1 MRTRRTLRDV
11 AEAVGVH
18 VSTVSRALDPRTRA
32 MVNARLAAQILA
44 AAAALDV
51 RPDAIAASLRTRRS
65 RTIGVLLPD
74 ITNPIFPP
82 MVRGLEDHLLP
93 LGYLAVIINTDN
105 DPAQAAAAVSMLRGR
120 GVEGIVLASATLDDP
135 LLAALLAAEL
145 PVVAVNRTSALPGLS
160 AVTHDD
166 AGGIG
171 LVVAHLLGLGH
182 RGIGHIAGPAE
193 LSTGSARELAFDAAL
208 AAAGLAG
215 AKVTAARFTEA
226 EGRQRAHQLLDTAP
240 RVTAIVAAND
250 LLAVGA
256 MAALAERGLACPGQ
270 VSVTGFNDMPLVD
283 RLSPALTTVH
293 IQLHESGR
301 LAAAAVCALIDGAAG
316 ASNQVLPVRLVVRA
330 STAPP
335 GG

>member
-18 VSTVSRALDPRTRA
+18 VSTVSRALDPRTRS

-44 AAAALDV
+44 VAAALDV

-82 MVRGLEDHLLP
+82 MVRGLEDFLLP
-93 LGYLAVIINTDN
+93 RGYVALVINTDN
-105 DPAQAAAAVSMLRGR
+105 DPVQAAAAVSMLRSR
-120 GVEGIVLASATLDDP
+120 GVEGFVLASATLADP
-135 LLAALLAAEL
+135 LLAALLAADL
-145 PVVAVNRTSALPGLS
+145 PVVAVNRTSALPGLCS
-160 AVTHDD
+160 ITHDD

-171 LVVAHLLGLGH
+171 MVVAHLLELGH

-193 LSTGSARELAFDAAL
+193 LSTGSAREQAFDL
-208 AAAGLAG
+208 AMAAGGLLGVKQMA
-215 AKVTAARFTEA
+215 TRFTEA

-240 RVTAIVAAND
+240 ALTAIVAAND

-256 MAALAERGLACPGQ
+256 MTALAERGLACPGR

-293 IQLHESGR
+293 IQSHESGR
-301 LAAAAVCALIDGAAG
+301 LAAAAVCALIDGTAG
-316 ASNQVLPVRLVVRA
+316 AENQVLPVRLVVRA